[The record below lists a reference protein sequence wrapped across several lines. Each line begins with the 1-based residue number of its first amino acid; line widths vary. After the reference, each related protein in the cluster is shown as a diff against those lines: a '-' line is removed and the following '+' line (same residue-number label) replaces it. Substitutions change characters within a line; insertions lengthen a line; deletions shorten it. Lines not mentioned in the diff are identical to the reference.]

1 LSIHLKRSI
10 DDLKKKILGLS
21 GVVEEKVW
29 LAVRSVE
36 HRDAQMARQVIE
48 GDLEIDLAE
57 VSVEEDCLKI
67 LALHQPVAADLRFI
81 VASLKINN
89 DLERIGDLAVNIAE
103 RAAYLAE
110 QPNPEILFDFPG
122 MAAKG
127 QLMLKKSLDALMSM
141 NAQLAREVRRDDDEV
156 DAINRQIY
164 NEVKDEIRSH
174 PERIDSLIHLLGIS
188 RHIERIAD
196 LATNIA
202 EDVIYMV
209 EGEIIRHRAEDYS
222 DQASPKG

>member
-1 LSIHLKRSI
+1 MSIHLKRSI

-48 GDLEIDLAE
+48 GDIEIDLAE

-81 VASLKINN
+81 IASLKINN

-141 NAQLAREVRRDDDEV
+141 NARMAREVRRDDDEV

-164 NEVKDEIRSH
+164 DEVKDEIRSH

-222 DQASPKG
+222 DQASP